1 MSHRVKAGYTEE
13 QCSFLDATNEI
24 IREYIEKE
32 MFFEP
37 VKQGSYKT
45 WQEGLEER
53 VRSCVDMSGIES
65 FYIKFSDDGNPSSKV
80 SGIAYTKFLDSQF
93 WSARDIVIESTGG

>member
-1 MSHRVKAGYTEE
+1 MAHTIKAGYTEQ
-13 QCSFLDATNEI
+13 QCNFLDATNQI
-24 IREYIEKE
+24 IKEYVEKE
-32 MFFEP
+32 MLFEP

-53 VRSCVDMSGIES
+53 VRSCVDMSGVES
-65 FYIKFSDDGNPSSKV
+65 FYIKFSDNGNPSKKV
-80 SGIAYTKFLDSQF
+80 SGVAYTKFSDSQF